1 MDAELVRSWV
11 EGWVVSRGAA
21 PPVAEAWGLTV
32 VVGLTGQVTRHVL
45 PDANESLV
53 RKLTETATAPGTWLK
68 LFLPPQTVA
77 PWVAPGWRF
86 DDDGFLMSAPL
97 HPTAAEAPEGYQVRT
112 WARGGVTRVLV
123 LTEDG
128 EFAARGQVAVPSP
141 GRTAVVDQVET
152 SPAHRRRGLGGLVMR
167 TLENATVAAGS
178 STAVLAATTEGQA
191 LYESLGWRTHGP
203 LTSLVCDGPPQT
215 LTTFERRCVG

>member
-21 PPVAEAWGLTV
+21 PPVVEPWGLTV
-32 VVGLTGQVTRHVL
+32 DVGLIGQVTRHVL
-45 PDANESLV
+45 FDADESLV
-53 RKLTETATAPGTWLK
+53 RKLSETATAPGTWLK

-77 PWVAPGWRF
+77 PWVVPGWRF
-86 DDDGFLMSAPL
+86 GDDGFLMSVPL
-97 HPTAAEAPEGYQVRT
+97 HPTAADAPDGYQVRT
-112 WARGGVTRVLV
+112 WARGGVTWLLV

-128 EFAARGQVAVPSP
+128 EFAARGQLAVPSP

-152 SPAHRRRGLGGLVMR
+152 SPAHRRRGLGGFVMR
-167 TLENATVAAGS
+167 TLENAAVAAGS

-191 LYESLGWRTHGP
+191 LYESVGWRTHGP
-203 LTSLVCDGPPQT
+203 LTSLVRDGSPQT
-215 LTTFERRCVG
+215 AGT

>member
-21 PPVAEAWGLTV
+21 PPVTQPWGFTCE
-32 VVGLTGQVTRHVL
+32 VGLTGQVTRHVL
-45 PDANESLV
+45 PDADESLI

-68 LFLPPQTVA
+68 LFLPPRTVA

-86 DDDGFLMSAPL
+86 DSDGFLMSTPL
-97 HPTAAEAPEGYQVRT
+97 HPAPAEAPRGYRVRT
-112 WARGGVTRVLV
+112 WERGGVIRVLA
-123 LTEDG
+123 LTEEG
-128 EFAARGQVAVPSP
+128 AFAARGQVAVPGP

-152 SPAHRRRGLGGLVMR
+152 SPAHRRRGLGSTVMR
-167 TLENATVAAGS
+167 TLANAAVDAGS
-178 STAVLAATTEGQA
+178 SAAVLGATTEGRA

-203 LTSLVCDGPPQT
+203 LTGLIRDVPPEVPGT
-215 LTTFERRCVG
+215 PHRPTEV